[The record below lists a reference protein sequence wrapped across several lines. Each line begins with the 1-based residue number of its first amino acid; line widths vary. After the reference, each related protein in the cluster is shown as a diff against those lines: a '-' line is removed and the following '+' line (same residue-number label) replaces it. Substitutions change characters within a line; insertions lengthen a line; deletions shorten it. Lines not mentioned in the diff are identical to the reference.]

1 MKIFKALYSPMQ
13 RQRRGQVNLT
23 SIVPT
28 VESTRVPHA
37 PGSSNTSTA
46 QGIKPSVIPYAVNQP
61 ADLQLWA
68 SSFCPISLFGM
79 NEFLDGDA
87 KNITCSL
94 FRMVTFI
101 RQRRLEDKT
110 VEDILQITKF
120 GSVAWEFL
128 SAIYEA
134 GWDKLT
140 TNYNNKYFRQCV
152 SAQFNK
158 TPLSY
163 ALSKKLSKGK
173 QVDISRIPPPIPP
186 RLSKSILEKSKFF
199 RNIQVSKPK
208 PLSNDK
214 LYAQASK
221 SNVIR

>member
-37 PGSSNTSTA
+37 PYAPGSSNTSTT

-61 ADLQLWA
+61 ADLQLWD
-68 SSFCPISLFGM
+68 SSFCPISLLGM

-94 FRMVTFI
+94 LRMVTFI
-101 RQRRLEDKT
+101 RQRKLEDKT

-128 SAIYEA
+128 SVIYEA

-140 TNYNNKYFRQCV
+140 TITTNLSGSVFLHNLTRLPQAMLCQKNCLRENKWISQG
-152 SAQFNK
+152 SHL
-158 TPLSY
+158 LSHP
-163 ALSKKLSKGK
+163 G
-173 QVDISRIPPPIPP
+173 
-186 RLSKSILEKSKFF
+186 
-199 RNIQVSKPK
+199 
-208 PLSNDK
+208 
-214 LYAQASK
+214 
-221 SNVIR
+221 